1 MINSHGI
8 PSFIPMG
15 NLANL
20 REELAQIHDNSLS
33 DAEMLISMIRAVN
46 KMGLIVGEMA
56 DNWSVIESWIKTNGV
71 DNAVESILA
80 RWTVD
85 GTLQKL
91 LNQTVLKKLN
101 DNIDTLRQELKNSV
115 SNMETNNTFM
125 WNRVIDMINNN
136 LKNGGITGT
145 FATLDELKTKYPKG
159 AEGIFF
165 VVANKHLY
173 YWDEQE
179 WIDAGSYLA
188 PQPDDKSISRKKLE
202 DNAIFSPLAGGVNF
216 DFVGKKIIF
225 DKGNIFTNGESGATS
240 YEPHIVNMTNGLAWI
255 VFDSESLTFKVN
267 NVPSATQ
274 QIVGWYNTRNNT
286 AWINS
291 GNYRVNGYH
300 FTSDTNLATISPNV
314 MYTSS
319 PFTMNLDTK
328 EINIPSR
335 ITIIFG
341 NQEHTLTWKSDDG
354 GTLSSS
360 VTATNNL
367 GFIILDLNSLDITLG
382 SGSNNSIVLGIYNF
396 SKPEILM
403 NNGEGG
409 MVNNQFK
416 YSTPYNYGV
425 YSTPFIYAPDGFQ
438 LNTTT
443 NVLTLPAEIKISM
456 GNYEYL
462 IKSNSNEGGTYE
474 PTLAL
479 KGTGWLVLDPIKGT
493 IDLGAPNNNNVTIGY
508 YDNTIK
514 KLEILDNAIKY
525 VNDENYVSFLGDS
538 ITQGVQST
546 HNYVEYLQGTL
557 RYQGVS
563 INCLNNGVG
572 GSIIAKVPS
581 KTDSFVERLSTI
593 DKKSK
598 IIYVFGGTND
608 YGASIEIGE
617 PESTNEGEFNGA
629 LNRIITKLRTDYPT
643 AQIRFI
649 LPLKRHYKTV
659 DGETPNAKGYKLSD
673 YRKAIINACDKYGI
687 VYHNMDKEIDFNPE
701 IGDNFNRF
709 TVDGLHPNER
719 GHRRIAGILYPELK
733 GLLMMEDAPL
743 YLRYNNK

>member
-1 MINSHGI
+1 MINSHDI
-8 PSFIPMG
+8 PSFIPLG

-56 DNWSVIESWIKTNGV
+56 DNWAVVESWIKTNGV
-71 DNAVESILA
+71 DTAVESILA

-85 GTLQKL
+85 GTLEKL

-101 DNIDTLRQELKNSV
+101 DNIDNLRQELKNSI
-115 SNMETNNTFM
+115 SNMETTNTSM
-125 WNRVIDMINNN
+125 WNRVINMINNN

-145 FATLDELKTKYPKG
+145 FTTLDELKNKYPNG
-159 AEGIFF
+159 AQGIFF

-173 YWDEQE
+173 YWDNQA
-179 WIDAGSYLA
+179 WTDAGSYLA
-188 PQPDDKSISRKKLE
+188 PEADDKSISRKKLK
-202 DNAIFSPLAGGVNF
+202 DNAIFAPLAGGVNF
-216 DFVGKKIIF
+216 DFIGKKIIF
-225 DKGNIFTNGESGATS
+225 DDGNIFTNSEGGATS
-240 YEPHIVNMTNGLAWI
+240 YDAHSINMVSGLSWI
-255 VFDSESLTFKVN
+255 VFDTESLTFKEN
-267 NVPSATQ
+267 NVPTATQ
-274 QIVGWYNTRNNT
+274 QIVGWCNANNST
-286 AWINS
+286 AWIHN
-291 GNYRVNGYH
+291 GNFKVNGYH
-300 FTSDTNLATISPNV
+300 FVSDTSLATISPNV
-314 MYTSS
+314 MYTNSE
-319 PFTMNLDTK
+319 FTMNLETK
-328 EINIPSR
+328 EINIPSS

-341 NQEHTLTWKSDDG
+341 NQEHTLKSKSNG

-360 VTATNNL
+360 ITATNNL
-367 GFIILDLNSLDITLG
+367 GFIVLDLNTLDVRLG
-382 SGSNNSIVLGIYNF
+382 SGSNSSIVLGIFDF

-403 NNGEGG
+403 NNGEGS
-409 MVNNQFK
+409 MVNDHFK

-425 YSTPFIYAPDGFQ
+425 YSTPFIFAPDGFQ

-443 NVLTLPAEIKISM
+443 GVLTLPNEIKISM
-456 GNYEYL
+456 GNYEYD
-462 IKSNSNEGGTYE
+462 IKSNTNEGGTYD
-474 PTLAL
+474 PTLTF

-493 IDLGAPNNNNVTIGY
+493 FSLGAPSNNNVTIGY

-514 KLEILDNAIKY
+514 KLEILDNAVKY

-557 RYQGVS
+557 RYQGIS

-572 GSIIAKVPS
+572 GSIIAKVQG

-598 IIYVFGGTND
+598 IIYIFGGTND
-608 YGASIEIGE
+608 YGAGVEIGNAD
-617 PESTNEGEFNGA
+617 STNEEEFNGA
-629 LNRIITKLRTDYPT
+629 LNSIITKLRTDYPT

-649 LPLKRHYKTV
+649 LPIKRHYKTV

-687 VYHNMDKEIDFNPE
+687 EYYNMDKKIDFNPE
-701 IGDNFNRF
+701 NEDNFNRF
-709 TVDGLHPNER
+709 TVDGLHPNEH

-733 GLLMMEDAPL
+733 GLLMLEDAPL
-743 YLRYNNK
+743 YLRYNNR